1 MKKRILSFLMLTV
14 MLFSVFA
21 FVACDDDPET
31 PPPADGTVAQALK
44 DAGFNRIIYSV
55 YDGSTEECT
64 VATDKIAAKFKELTG
79 AELHIMNDST
89 AKDSTKK
96 EIVIGKT
103 KRDGSS
109 ALNQSVSANRE
120 NSAKD
125 YQITMNANEVQ
136 LAVGDDLGFLSVSD
150 AFVAL
155 LAQPAA
161 SYPLDAGYDSGI
173 VQYAWEWATLG
184 GANIKDYKII
194 YPAKLATV
202 VGTKVN
208 PPESVKDLQEAIFAV
223 CGYELELVADDVG
236 TASAK
241 EILVGHTN
249 RTESAALAASDWTR
263 NNISYDY
270 KFQASGT
277 KILIMGGDD
286 TVSTDAAIEA
296 FIATHLTAEKAQA
309 LAWNHHYIHAGLQD
323 ITFGGTPAGDFKIV
337 ISKTAAFDIEYAA
350 IRLRDFILEQSGYNL
365 EIITDATTRQS
376 GAHEIILGRTTRTE
390 TNMTFGVTAYNM
402 AMQNGHLR
410 IKAGNYYGVVQ
421 ALQALVAEIK
431 VAHAAGTAYAYA
443 TNTVLSATTLSSDNG
458 TDSVATTWT
467 GTTGNTAANVASSLG
482 VTNTT
487 GTYELVWNDEFDN
500 YWGDN
505 WFDLNKWHMHD
516 SMGGSKWTDV
526 YYSSKQE
533 DGLVKVENGNL
544 VMQTVMQNSTTRPF
558 ATHQAVVTNDT
569 MNFKYGYLEMKG
581 LPPYKAELEWPS
593 FWAHSGAST
602 LAKERLG
609 TSYTDTM
616 PYQIEVDYFE
626 IFSSYSTVPNMHKW
640 HAGASNSQQLSGV
653 DQGNSSGTP
662 TKTFNSQQINEMH
675 TYGFLWTENFMA
687 FSIDGEFYFSYNI
700 NENFGTGTMDGF
712 TNAYLQV
719 IFNTTIFSP
728 AWLQTTGSWANT
740 AARQETVKN
749 LATSNK
755 FPYVF
760 TVDYV
765 RLYQIKNYGGLLC
778 TDTDDFAANEGRYYR

>member
-21 FVACDDDPET
+21 FVACDDEET
-31 PPPADGTVAQALK
+31 PPTDSTVAQALK
-44 DAGFNRIIYSV
+44 DAGFDRIIYSV
-55 YDGSTEECT
+55 NDGGSEECT
-64 VATDKIAAKFKELTG
+64 LATDKIAAKFRELTG
-79 AELHIMNDST
+79 AELFIMSDSN
-89 AKDSTKK
+89 AKVDGKK

-109 ALNQSVSANRE
+109 ALNQAVSANRE

-125 YQITMNANEVQ
+125 YHITMNANEVQ

-161 SYPLDAGYDSGI
+161 SYPLDTGYDSGI

-270 KFQASGT
+270 KFQAVGT
-277 KILIMGGDD
+277 KVLIMGGDD
-286 TVSTDAAIEA
+286 AVSTTSAIDA
-296 FIATHLTAEKAQA
+296 FIATHLTADKAQT

-323 ITFGGTPAGDFKIV
+323 ITFGGVAAGEFKIV

-365 EIITDATTRQS
+365 EIITDTTPREN
-376 GAHEIILGRTTRTE
+376 GAKEIILGRTTRTE
-390 TNMTFGVTAYNM
+390 TNYSFGATAYNM

-431 VAHAAGTAYAYA
+431 VAHAQGTAYAYA
-443 TNTVLSATTLSSDNG
+443 NDKELQASTLSSDNG

-467 GTTGNTAANVASSLG
+467 GITGNTAANVASGLG
-482 VTNTT
+482 VSNKT

-500 YWGDN
+500 FWGDN

-516 SMGGSKWTDV
+516 SMGSANYKDV

-544 VMQTVMQNSTTRPF
+544 VMQTVMQDSTTRPF
-558 ATHQAVVTNDT
+558 ATHHAMVTNTT

-609 TSYTDTM
+609 TSYTNSM

-626 IFSSYSTVPNMHKW
+626 IFSSYSTIPNMHKW
-640 HAGASNSQQLSGV
+640 QPDKSSSEQLSGV

-675 TYGFLWTENFMA
+675 TYGFLWTENLMA
-687 FSIDGEFYFSYNI
+687 FSIDGEFYFAYNL
-700 NENFGTGTMDGF
+700 NDNFGSGTMAGF
-712 TNAYLQV
+712 KNAYLQV
-719 IFNTTIFSP
+719 ILNSTIFSP
-728 AWLQTTGSWANT
+728 YFLANAGSWANST
-740 AARQETVKN
+740 ARQQAVNN

-765 RLYQIKNYGGLLC
+765 RMYQIKNYGGLLC